1 MDHHLQF
8 QSHMVKDANRAIIPQ
23 RDCALCQVLHGTEK
37 RKVDFFFLE
46 RCSESQYF
54 LSPWIIFKILIIL
67 VGPSSQTL
75 INIGL
80 ALGNRK
86 KVICDN
92 VIEKGMC
99 LK

>member
-1 MDHHLQF
+1 MPSPSWD
-8 QSHMVKDANRAIIPQ
+8 
-23 RDCALCQVLHGTEK
+23 
-37 RKVDFFFLE
+37 RKTKGRFFFLE

-92 VIEKGMC
+92 VIEKGMS